1 MLQNVTLFYYLWQSI
16 TKCHKNVTTQHSKV
30 FTFWSCILTTSTSH
44 KMLQNVTKLSQK
56 YHKMSQIVTKCHKN
70 VTFCSCSASSSGWSF
85 LRPDDLLGRPTSP
98 WCDRIWPGVV
108 TCGWSWGRT
117 HGISE
122 KIKWHFILFKFTL
135 IMWHNL

>member
-16 TKCHKNVTTQHSKV
+16 TKCHNATLKSIHLLLLLMYSNYVNVT
-30 FTFWSCILTTSTSH
+30 
-44 KMLQNVTKLSQK
+44 QNVTKCHKTVTKISQN
-56 YHKMSQIVTKCHKN
+56 VTKCHKN
-70 VTFCSCSASSSGWSF
+70 VTFCLCSASSSGWSF

-122 KIKWHFILFKFTL
+122 KIKWPFILFKFTL